1 MTHLA
6 ALLLTFLASFLIALV
21 ILFSIALGLTLV
33 AHVLGAA

>member
-6 ALLLTFLASFLIALV
+6 ALLLTFLASLLVALA
-21 ILFSIALGLTLV
+21 IISTIALGLTLV